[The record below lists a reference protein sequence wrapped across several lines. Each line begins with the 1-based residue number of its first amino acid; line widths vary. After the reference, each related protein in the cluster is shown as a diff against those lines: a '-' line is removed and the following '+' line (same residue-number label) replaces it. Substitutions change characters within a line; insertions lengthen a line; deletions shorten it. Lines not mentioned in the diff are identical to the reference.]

1 MHKFI
6 MIFAVAGVMLAL
18 ESQAQHA
25 QSQLQHQTSQT
36 KLVADKQLIA
46 EQLIANKLQTLWP
59 NTKVG
64 SVSVEGH
71 FAIANWWLKDK
82 AGRALLQLEATS
94 GQWQVILCGGDA
106 LVDESFLAQA
116 GVMPAAILASRH
128 KVAEVGL
135 SDAEKSALNS
145 MLKPMKFEHQ
155 QIQHGHKSH

>member
-1 MHKFI
+1 MRKLI
-6 MIFAVAGVMLAL
+6 MFFAVIGVMLSL

-36 KLVADKQLIA
+36 KLVADKKLIAKQLIA
-46 EQLIANKLQTLWP
+46 KQLQTLWP

-64 SVSVEGH
+64 AVSVEGH
-71 FAIANWWLKDK
+71 FSIANWWLEDK
-82 AGRALLQLEATS
+82 AGRALLQFDAAS

-116 GVMPAAILASRH
+116 GVIPAAILASRH

-135 SDAEKSALNS
+135 SDAEKIALNS

-155 QIQHGHKSH
+155 QIQHGDKSH

>member
-1 MHKFI
+1 MRKLI
-6 MIFAVAGVMLAL
+6 MFFAVIGVMLSL

-46 EQLIANKLQTLWP
+46 KQLQTLWP

-64 SVSVEGH
+64 AVSVEGH
-71 FAIANWWLKDK
+71 FAIANWWLEDK
-82 AGRALLQLEATS
+82 AGRALLQFDAAS

-116 GVMPAAILASRH
+116 GVIPAAILASRH

-135 SDAEKSALNS
+135 SDAEKTALNS

-155 QIQHGHKSH
+155 QIQHRDKSH